1 MSVSGRVG
9 TVGYMGECVRGRVG
23 TVGYMGDVSGVE
35 WGLWDI
41 WVSVSGRVGTG
52 IYG

>member
-23 TVGYMGDVSGVE
+23 TVGYMGECVKGKSPDLEGS
-35 WGLWDI
+35 L
-41 WVSVSGRVGTG
+41 
-52 IYG
+52 